1 MPTLT
6 EAQFLAYLVVVAGLT
21 LSPGADTLLV
31 IKNTLRGGRGAGWAT
46 TAGISAG
53 LLAHAV
59 LSAAGL
65 SWLVAR
71 FPALLPVIQ
80 WAGAAYLVWLGVQAW
95 RAPVPGD
102 AGPAGAG
109 PGSRGAQ
116 AGRAAAASRRRAFV
130 EGLLTNVLNPKIV
143 VFYAALLPQF
153 IAPGSSVLATS
164 LLLAGIH
171 VALGCVWLGA
181 LAVLVERGRSGLSR
195 PAVQRWLNRVC
206 GAVLVGLG
214 LRMVFGPR

>member
-1 MPTLT
+1 MSDPSL
-6 EAQFLAYLVVVAGLT
+6 LAYLVVVAGLT

-31 IKNTLRGGRGAGWAT
+31 IRNTLRAGRGAGWAT
-46 TAGISAG
+46 TAGISTG
-53 LLAHAV
+53 LLAHAL

-95 RAPVPGD
+95 RAPVSGD
-102 AGPAGAG
+102 AEPEGAG
-109 PGSRGAQ
+109 PGGADTQ
-116 AGRAAAASRRRAFV
+116 AEGATSASRRRAFA
-130 EGLLTNVLNPKIV
+130 EGLLTNLLNPKIV
-143 VFYAALLPQF
+143 VFYGALLPQF
-153 IAPGSSVLATS
+153 IAPGSPVLATS

-195 PAVQRWLNRVC
+195 PAVQRWFNRVC
-206 GAVLVGLG
+206 GCVLVGLG

>member
-1 MPTLT
+1 MSDSQL
-6 EAQFLAYLVVVAGLT
+6 LSYLVVVVGLT

-31 IKNTLRGGRGAGWAT
+31 IKNTLRNGRGAGWST

-53 LLAHAV
+53 LLAHAL
-59 LSAAGL
+59 LSALGL

-71 FPALLPVIQ
+71 FPALLPVLQ

-95 RAPVPGD
+95 RAPVADIAAPG
-102 AGPAGAG
+102 GAG
-109 PGSRGAQ
+109 PGQPQGPTAQ
-116 AGRAAAASRRRAFV
+116 PAAAASHRQAFA

-153 IAPGSSVLATS
+153 IAPGSPVLATS

-171 VALGCVWLGA
+171 VALGCIWLGA
-181 LAVLVERGRSGLSR
+181 LALLVERGRAGLSR
-195 PAVQRWLNRVC
+195 PAVQRWLNRAC

-214 LRMVFGPR
+214 LRLVCGPR